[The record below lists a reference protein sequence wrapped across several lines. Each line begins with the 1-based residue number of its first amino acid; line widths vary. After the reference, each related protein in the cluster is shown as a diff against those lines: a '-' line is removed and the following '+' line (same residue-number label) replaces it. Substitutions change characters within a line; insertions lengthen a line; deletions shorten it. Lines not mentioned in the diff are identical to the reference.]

1 MTKLSKFIA
10 ESGVSSRRGAT
21 ELVKSGAVKVNGTIV
36 TQPFYEVQE
45 KDAVKVNNKLL
56 KPQEKHYFLFNKPQ
70 DTICTLSDPQD
81 RHTIAHFFKHIT
93 QRLYPIGRLDR
104 NTTGLII
111 MTNDGELAQKLS
123 HPKYEIPKTYTVTL
137 HRPITQEDIDKLL
150 KGFKLHDGFMK
161 VDEIKV
167 LSKQTQKT
175 VMVTIHSGRN
185 HIIKRLFG
193 ALKYFVKKLDRSN
206 IAELSKK
213 GISVGA
219 YRKLTSKEI
228 EKLKNYSKK
237 GQSTK
242 EPSTEVQS

>member
-1 MTKLSKFIA
+1 MTKLSKYIA
-10 ESGVSSRRGAT
+10 ESGYSSRRGAT
-21 ELVKSGAVKVNGTIV
+21 ELVKSGAVKVNGTVV

-45 KDAVKVNNKLL
+45 KDSVKVNNKLIKL
-56 KPQEKHYFLFNKPQ
+56 QQKIYLLFNKPQ

-81 RHTIAHFFKHIT
+81 RNTIAHFFKHIP

-137 HRPITQEDIDKLL
+137 HRPITQEDMDHLR
-150 KGFKLHDGFMK
+150 KGIVLHDGFMK
-161 VDEIKV
+161 VDEIKTV
-167 LSKQTQKT
+167 SAHAPKT
-175 VMVTIHSGRN
+175 VLVTIHSGRN

-206 IAELSKK
+206 IAGLSKK
-213 GISVGA
+213 GIAVGS
-219 YRKLTSKEI
+219 YRELTEKEI
-228 EKLKNYSKK
+228 ETLKKNK
-237 GQSTK
+237 
-242 EPSTEVQS
+242 